1 MRKFLLLSFL
11 FLLCSSAA
19 NAEWTVN
26 KSGITDDDV
35 FLFQD
40 TSASAGQ
47 KTGYISG
54 TLLKNYVLSDV
65 HPGTLTYT
73 DNASPSASD
82 LLANKYI
89 CNYGSTGTIAVTL
102 PGVSYEISRAVVVE
116 SAQVIQVTPPAGEAF
131 DLSGTTLTAGQS
143 FAGSATVGSKV
154 VITRQRN
161 AAGSWIWS
169 ADVVRGTWAG
179 I

>member
-40 TSASAGQ
+40 TTASAGQ
-47 KTGYISG
+47 KTGYISAQNVR
-54 TLLKNYVLSDV
+54 LYAIK
-65 HPGTLTYT
+65 PGTLTYT
-73 DNASPSASD
+73 ANASPSAAD
-82 LLANKYI
+82 VLANRFI
-89 CNYGSTGTIAVTL
+89 TNFGAPGTITVSL
-102 PGVSYEISRAVVVE
+102 PAIPYEISLVVIVE
-116 SAQVIQVTPPAGEAF
+116 SAQIIQLAPPSGETF
-131 DLSGTTLTAGQS
+131 DLSGTTLTADQLFSGP
-143 FAGSATVGSKV
+143 ATVGSKV

-161 AAGSWIWS
+161 AAG
-169 ADVVRGTWAG
+169 
-179 I
+179 

>member
-40 TSASAGQ
+40 TTASAGQ
-47 KTGYISG
+47 KTGYISAQNMR
-54 TLLKNYVLSDV
+54 LYAIK
-65 HPGTLTYT
+65 PGTLTYT
-73 DNASPSASD
+73 ANASPSAAD
-82 LLANKYI
+82 LLSNKYI
-89 CNYGSTGTIAVTL
+89 TNHGATGTIAVTL
-102 PGVSYEISRAVVVE
+102 PAVPYEISLAVVVE
-116 SAQVIQVTPPAGEAF
+116 SAQIIQLAPPPGEAF
-131 DLSGTTLTAGQS
+131 DLSGTNLTADHS
-143 FAGSATVGSKV
+143 FAGPATVGSKV

-169 ADVVRGTWAG
+169 ADAVRGTWAG